1 MSIVTEF
8 ECKVITKRG
17 FWTEYTKENII
28 CMYVHIY
35 IRNGSLVFIYRIGQG
50 NLKEINWE

>member
-17 FWTEYTKENII
+17 FWTEYTKDNII

-35 IRNGSLVFIYRIGQG
+35 TERESSFYI
-50 NLKEINWE
+50 